1 MSESP
6 EVLFVLRRV
15 GWHGD
20 ESGSALTE
28 LATPKFLLKSS
39 SAQTGLLNQ
48 YKLVNL
54 CSCPSHWLCTE
65 LVDPARLPHSGAN
78 CAASWGCWNLSLYHH
93 STKSRSWLHLQLIQ
107 TSRGNTWVCF
117 WLPTRDKMGSEM
129 GSSDT
134 NSSIFSSTSHLP
146 GYTILLSARTQQSSV
161 PQTAQQHTGL
171 STRRAG
177 MACVCE

>member
-78 CAASWGCWNLSLYHH
+78 VQPPGVAGTFPSTTTVPRVDAGCTCSWFRRPEGTHECVSDFPQEIRWDLRWDPVTPTPLF
-93 STKSRSWLHLQLIQ
+93 LVPLLIFQ
-107 TSRGNTWVCF
+107 DI
-117 WLPTRDKMGSEM
+117 P
-129 GSSDT
+129 
-134 NSSIFSSTSHLP
+134 FSSQPGHSSHLFH
-146 GYTILLSARTQQSSV
+146 RQHSS
-161 PQTAQQHTGL
+161 TL
-171 STRRAG
+171 D
-177 MACVCE
+177 